1 MTRKK
6 FLSFFPIGF
15 FTIGLLSLLAGR
27 AVPQIGESPVLARV
41 ELGAL
46 LPDLPLQAILQD
58 VNGRDYALVI
68 AKPSRLRSVGAN
80 YRLLEANARA
90 SDYMIAFERRPGARQ
105 VAALLF
111 QVLEDD
117 GRSIILR
124 LPAGQEDR
132 LSALGF
138 DLQRLDE
145 SPMVM
150 RASVRAPVA
159 RISVPDPAITA
170 MIAQV
175 QSATASEYVN
185 QLSGAKPA
193 SIGGSSYT
201 LMTRHTSSGTPIA
214 MATQLVYERLAA
226 LGLNTSY
233 HDWSAPGYSGRNV
246 IGELNGTVLPGE
258 IVLVT
263 AHLDDMPSGAT
274 APGADDNASGSSG
287 IWIAANILS
296 RYRFQRTLRFV
307 FFTGEEQGL
316 FGSSRYAAAAA
327 GRGENI
333 VAVFNLD
340 MIAWDSK
347 NGPTLRLHTRAQTNP
362 GYAGDAAIA
371 NAFVDVVN
379 TYGLSG
385 QLTPIVTADGESA
398 SDHASF
404 WARGYPA
411 IMAIEDDLND
421 FTPHYHTTGDSYA
434 TLNLTYFTNY
444 VKAAVGTA
452 AQLALPAAVAGPS
465 ISLSR
470 RNLFYG
476 ASSGGAET
484 STQSVII
491 GNSGTGT
498 LTWTAVSDRNW
509 LNVAPAS
516 GSGAGILQIGVNPG
530 GLPVGTW
537 PGTITVS
544 DPNAS
549 NSPQAIAISLT
560 VKGAGQSGP
569 PFGEFSTP
577 TDGTAGVTGAIPVTG
592 WVVDDVET
600 ASVRIF
606 RDPTGGEGVGLVFIG
621 EAIFVEGAR
630 PDIENAFP
638 GYPINYRA
646 GWGYMLLTNSLP
658 NGGNGRYKI
667 HAFAADKE
675 GSQVW
680 LGTKT
685 ITCSNATAVKPF
697 GTIDSPPQ
705 GGDASGNSYWN
716 FGWVLTP
723 QTKTMPKN
731 GSTILVYVDGAYA
744 GNLGTAPNVYNQYR
758 ADVSTAFPG
767 LNNTGAPGAGGPVG
781 AFFLDTTKY
790 ANGVHTIHWIATDDA
805 GAADGIGSRYVNIVN
820 TGTTTQASSQTIIL
834 ELADSYESVM
844 NLPVSFESLR
854 LKRGFN
860 LKTEP
865 EVLQPDNY
873 GTIHFQIKEIERIE
887 MELGEDEGYRGYLL
901 VGEKLRPLPI
911 GSTLD
916 PRTGRFSWLPGPGFV
931 GSYDL
936 IFIHE
941 DGLSGKRRI
950 PFKVTIRPRFEKR

>member
-6 FLSFFPIGF
+6 FLSFYPIGF
-15 FTIGLLSLLAGR
+15 FIIGLLSLLAGR
-27 AVPQIGESPVLARV
+27 AVPQIGETPVLARV
-41 ELGAL
+41 ELGAIF
-46 LPDLPLQAILQD
+46 PALPLQAILQD
-58 VNGRDYALVI
+58 AQGRDYALVI
-68 AKPSRLRSVGAN
+68 AKASRLRSSGAN
-80 YRLLEANARA
+80 YRVLEANARA
-90 SDYMIAFERRPGARQ
+90 SDYMIALERRPGARQ

-145 SPMVM
+145 SPMVV
-150 RASVRAPVA
+150 RASVPAPVA
-159 RISVPDPAITA
+159 RISAPDPAITA

-175 QSATASEYVN
+175 QSSTVLDYMA

-201 LMTRHTSSGTPIA
+201 VASRHTSSGTPIA
-214 MATQLVYERLAA
+214 KATQLVYERLTA
-226 LGLNTSY
+226 LGLNASY
-233 HDWSAPGYSGRNV
+233 HDWTASGYASRNV
-246 IGELNGTVLPGE
+246 VGEMTGTVSPAE
-258 IVLVT
+258 IVLIT
-263 AHLDDMPSGAT
+263 AHLDDLPLGAT
-274 APGADDNASGSSG
+274 APGADDNASGSAG
-287 IWIAANILS
+287 VWIAADILS

-316 FGSSRYAAAAA
+316 YGSARYAAAAA

-340 MIAWDSK
+340 MIAWDGAD
-347 NGPTLRLHTRAQTNP
+347 GPTLRLHTRSQTNP

-371 NAFVDVVN
+371 NAFVSIVN
-379 TYGLSG
+379 TFGLSG
-385 QLTPIVTADGESA
+385 GLTPIITPDGENG

-411 IMAIEDDLND
+411 IMAIEDDLDD
-421 FTPHYHTTGDSYA
+421 FNPHWHKADDVSSN
-434 TLNLTYFTNY
+434 LNATYFTNY
-444 VKAAVGTA
+444 IKAAVGTA
-452 AQLALPAAVAGPS
+452 AQLALPASPAGPA

-470 RNLFYG
+470 RNLYYG
-476 ASSGGAET
+476 ASSGPVVT
-484 STQSVII
+484 SAQSVII

-498 LTWTAVSDRNW
+498 LTWTAASNQSW
-509 LNVAPAS
+509 LSVAPAS
-516 GSGAGILQIGVNPG
+516 GSGPGVIQISVNSG

-537 PGTITVS
+537 TGTITIS

-549 NSPQAIAISLT
+549 NSPQT
-560 VKGAGQSGP
+560 VNIGLSIKGAGQSGP

-577 TDGTAGVTGAIPVTG
+577 TDGTTGVTGAIPVTG
-592 WVVDDVET
+592 WVVDDVEAAT
-600 ASVRIF
+600 VKIYREPVA
-606 RDPTGGEGVGLVFIG
+606 GEGPGLVFIG
-621 EAIFVEGAR
+621 DAIFVEGAR
-630 PDIENAFP
+630 PDIETAFP

-646 GWGYMLLTNSLP
+646 GWGYMLLTNFLP
-658 NGGNGRYKI
+658 NQGNGSYKL
-667 HAFAADKE
+667 HAFASDKE
-675 GSQVW
+675 GNQVL
-680 LGTKT
+680 LGSKT
-685 ITCSNATAVKPF
+685 ITAANAMAVKPF
-697 GTIDSPPQ
+697 GTIDTPVQ
-705 GGDASGNSYWN
+705 GGPASGTAFIN

-723 QTKTMPKN
+723 KSKTVPKD
-731 GSTILVYVDGAYA
+731 GSAISVWVDGVQA
-744 GNLGTAPNVYNQYR
+744 GTLATPPNVYNQYR
-758 ADVSTAFPG
+758 VDVATMFPG
-767 LNNTGAPGAGGPVG
+767 LNNSNGPVG
-781 AFFLDTTKY
+781 AFYLDTTKY

-805 GAADGIGSRYVNIVN
+805 GAADGIGSRYFNIVN
-820 TGTTTQASSQTIIL
+820 PGSAAQTGL
-834 ELADSYESVM
+834 EPISLGKSDSYESVM

-865 EVLQPDNY
+865 EVLKPDNY
-873 GTIHFQIKEIERIE
+873 GTIYFQIREVERIE
-887 MELGEDEGYRGYLL
+887 MELGEDKGYRGYLL

-916 PRTGRFSWLPGPGFV
+916 PRTGRFSWLPGPGFF

-941 DGLSGKRRI
+941 DEFGGVKKISLTLRI
-950 PFKVTIRPRFEKR
+950 QPKFKN